1 VAVVA
6 TKPDFSDSFAEG
18 HDPVERLI
26 AYISWLIAKSPMQAF
41 AMCCAKESLLEEGHI
56 FKTIENLSN
65 ADFLEM
71 NIKSG
76 TAMQLRDYIEL
87 FKTKML
93 NYA

>member
-1 VAVVA
+1 
-6 TKPDFSDSFAEG
+6 
-18 HDPVERLI
+18 
-26 AYISWLIAKSPMQAF
+26 MQAS
-41 AMCCAKESLLEEGHI
+41 ALLRAKESLLEEGHT
-56 FKTIENLSN
+56 FKTIEKLSN

-76 TAMQLRDYIEL
+76 TVMQLRDYIEL